1 MNETKKI
8 IAMNEI
14 ERIIA
19 DYKEACQEWG
29 VSEYKKEQLKKD
41 AFDEI
46 LKTYELVQTIEP
58 GDA

>member
-19 DYKEACQEWG
+19 EYKEAVEDDG
-29 VSEYKKEQLKKD
+29 MSAHAKEQLKKN

-46 LKTYELVQTIEP
+46 LETYEIVQTIEP

>member
-19 DYKEACQEWG
+19 EYKEA
-29 VSEYKKEQLKKD
+29 VADDDMSAHAKEQLKKN

-46 LKTYELVQTIEP
+46 LETYEIVQTIEP